1 MESGFSK
8 FVSSWFLP
16 VKVRLKE
23 KAVNLL
29 YLRDFVLEYN
39 MFPSFVVSDCSL
51 RKREKSDLSPRV
63 LCCLM
68 VTFLWFYLSF
78 FPSDCLI
85 GAVNL
90 KSSNRIPVVQEFES
104 KYKGDCVLGE
114 WAPSHGHSV
123 VLQPTQHKHM
133 HTHSAKEMFWW
144 VATQQRIWCTS
155 VSVKHHFCR
164 PAGNAAGFLLA
175 QIWFLP
181 WLNITKKLLTCT
193 SGMLRGM
200 CTLFSKSSCWSSL
213 FLFFLKFIF
222 SQSLLRPGDR

>member
-68 VTFLWFYLSF
+68 VTFL
-78 FPSDCLI
+78 
-85 GAVNL
+85 
-90 KSSNRIPVVQEFES
+90 
-104 KYKGDCVLGE
+104 
-114 WAPSHGHSV
+114 
-123 VLQPTQHKHM
+123 
-133 HTHSAKEMFWW
+133 
-144 VATQQRIWCTS
+144 
-155 VSVKHHFCR
+155 
-164 PAGNAAGFLLA
+164 
-175 QIWFLP
+175 
-181 WLNITKKLLTCT
+181 
-193 SGMLRGM
+193 
-200 CTLFSKSSCWSSL
+200 
-213 FLFFLKFIF
+213 
-222 SQSLLRPGDR
+222 